1 LSTTLLEAARE
12 LALVT
17 GAVALSFFDR
27 LRAGKGLD
35 VSAKGDGTPVS
46 EADHAAERAARAW
59 VAERFPDDGVLG
71 EELGASRLDAR
82 RTWVIDPI
90 DGTKTFVRGVPL
102 WGSLVALVE
111 GSVRPLGATEARLG
125 GRDAPRPVVLAGAAA
140 FPATGEVLAAA
151 PGQGCHGARGLVR
164 VSSVARLEEATV
176 LTTDERFLGMDE
188 RGARYRALAS
198 GAQVARS
205 WGDCYGY
212 LLVATGRAEVM
223 VDPVLSPW
231 DAACFLPIIEEAGG
245 AFFDWRGERDPFG
258 DGAIATNAALA
269 GLATRELV
277 TRSASP

>member
-1 LSTTLLEAARE
+1 MSTSLLEAARE
-12 LALVT
+12 LALLT
-17 GAVALSFFDR
+17 GDVALSYFER
-27 LRAGKGLD
+27 LRAGKGLE
-35 VSAKGDGTPVS
+35 VGAKPDGTPVS

-71 EELGASRLDAR
+71 EELGASRPGAR

-111 GSVRPLGATEARLG
+111 GAGGAG
-125 GRDAPRPVVLAGAAA
+125 GADGAERVVLAGAAA

-151 PGQGCHGARGLVR
+151 PGQGCHGAGGLVR
-164 VSSVARLEEATV
+164 VSGVARLEEATV
-176 LTTDERFLGMDE
+176 LTTDERFSTE
-188 RGARYRALAS
+188 PEKGARYRALAGRAS
-198 GAQVARS
+198 VARS

-245 AFFDWRGERDPFG
+245 AFFDWRGARDPFG
-258 DGAIATNAALA
+258 DGAIATNRALA
-269 GLATRELV
+269 SLARRELV
-277 TRSASP
+277 EPRGAP